1 MWVQEFAGPAGLP
14 PDPEVWTHEVGGGG
28 WGDRQR
34 QVYTDDPQNAALD
47 GAGHLAITARRGA
60 DGITITS
67 ARLTTKGRFAVRYG
81 WIEARIRVPAGHGT
95 WPALWLLG
103 TDIDEVGWPAC
114 GEIDVME
121 HVGVDPMRW
130 YGTIHG
136 PGYSG
141 LAAGIGGAVEAGID
155 LSEDFHRYAVAWD
168 ESGIVWLLDGREHH
182 RLTPSDVPGPWPFDH
197 DFYLLVN
204 LAIGGDWP
212 GNDAEPELP
221 TSLLIDWIRVAERG
235 EE

>member
-1 MWVQEFAGPAGLP
+1 MWVQEFAGPAGVP
-14 PDPEVWTHEVGGGG
+14 PDPEAWNHEVGGGG

-34 QVYTDDPQNAALD
+34 QVYTDDPENAALD
-47 GAGHLAITARRGA
+47 GAGHLAITARRA
-60 DGITITS
+60 TDGITITS
-67 ARLTTKGRFAVRYG
+67 ARLTTKNRFAVRYG
-81 WIEARIRVPAGHGT
+81 WIEARIKVPGGRGT

-121 HVGVDPMRW
+121 HVGVDPTRCF
-130 YGTIHG
+130 GTIHG

-141 LAAGIGGAVEAGID
+141 LAAGLGGAAEAGTD

-235 EE
+235 